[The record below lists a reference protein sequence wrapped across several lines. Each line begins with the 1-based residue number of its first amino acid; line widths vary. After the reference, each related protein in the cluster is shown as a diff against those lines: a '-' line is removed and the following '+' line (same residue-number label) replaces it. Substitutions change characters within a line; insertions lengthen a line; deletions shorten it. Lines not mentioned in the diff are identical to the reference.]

1 MTPCRSRVYPTTVVV
16 GVLLMISVS
25 GCARQP
31 EESRYRFTA
40 MGTLVEITIFDFPVK
55 AAGEAAR
62 EVESL
67 FLDLQHE
74 WDPWNDGSLGQLN
87 RAAQQGAPVTPDAD
101 LADLLDRA
109 SRISTAT
116 GGVFDPAVGRL
127 VKLWGFN
134 DAEALPDR
142 PPSADTVQRTLES
155 TVPLARLWNRDTGTL
170 AASPGTTIDLGAFAK
185 GEAVDRAIALLKSR
199 GVDNA
204 IVNAGGDLRAIG
216 RHGDRAWKIGVREP
230 RGPGILAAIQVSGDE
245 TVFTSGDYERFFDYQ
260 GHRYH
265 HVLDPRTGFPSRG
278 LISVTVMG
286 SEAATTDAASTA
298 LMVAGPDHWPAVA
311 RALGVRR
318 VMAVREDGVIEM
330 SPEMRERVTILRE
343 AEPVVEL
350 LEVQ

>member
-1 MTPCRSRVYPTTVVV
+1 MIPAGFRAHPAAVVV
-16 GVLLMISVS
+16 GLLLMISVS
-25 GCARQP
+25 GCAREPQD
-31 EESRYRFTA
+31 SRYRFTA
-40 MGTLVEITIFDFPVK
+40 MGTLVEVTIFDFPVQ
-55 AAGEAAR
+55 AAAEAAR
-62 EVESL
+62 EIESL

-74 WDPWNDGSLGQLN
+74 WDPWEDGSLGQLN
-87 RAAQQGAPVTPDAD
+87 TAARQGARVTPDAD

-109 SRISTAT
+109 SRISVAT

-127 VKLWGFN
+127 VRLWGFN
-134 DAEALPDR
+134 DAETLPDR
-142 PPSADTVQRTLES
+142 PPSADSVQQALES
-155 TVPLARLWNRDTGTL
+155 TVPLARLWDRDTGTL
-170 AASPGTTIDLGAFAK
+170 AATSGTTIDLGAFAK
-185 GEAVDRAIALLKSR
+185 GEAVDRAITLLRSR
-199 GVDNA
+199 GVENA

-216 RHGDRAWKIGVREP
+216 RHGERPWKIGVREP

-245 TVFTSGDYERFFDYQ
+245 TVFTSGDYERFFEHE

-286 SEAATTDAASTA
+286 SEAAKTDAACTA

-311 RALGVRR
+311 RALGVTR

-330 SPEMRERVTILRE
+330 SPEMRDRVTLLRE
-343 AEPVVEL
+343 DEPVVEL